1 MRSIGYP
8 GLAAALDR
16 LLVWSPFVSVVVLL
30 LVGFLVTMNAE
41 GRESHLLLVKLPL
54 VCLVAL
60 IPLVVHF
67 AMIKLTVTVD
77 SPPPQRL
84 FGPLS
89 LSSWV
94 TLVVGCFLIIG
105 GICFLVRTRNSSVS
119 QS

>member
-1 MRSIGYP
+1 MRSIGCP

-16 LLVWSPFVSVVVLL
+16 LFVWSPFISIVVLL

-60 IPLVVHF
+60 IPLAVHF
-67 AMIKLTVTVD
+67 AMIKLTFAVD
-77 SPPPQRL
+77 SPPPRL

-94 TLVVGCFLIIG
+94 TLVVGCFLITG
-105 GICFLVRTRNSSVS
+105 GICFLVRTRNSSAS